1 MTQII
6 RQGATHKVVIGPAV
20 AVGDG
25 FTPVTTLALTT
36 ADEAEAILHD
46 NGTVVSISAYTWAAI
61 TTADG
66 YYHLT
71 LQSGI
76 SNTVGHL
83 TIVINDD
90 SLCLPIWKEFT
101 VMDTAAY
108 DAMYADGAEGPLQAT
123 TVGRKLDVTATGA
136 AGIDWANVEN
146 PTTALNLSG
155 TNIDVDQVVA
165 SVSGAVGSVT
175 GAVGSVTG
183 AVGSV
188 TAEVT
193 ADAVKFGGAAVTAT
207 TSVTIPASSTLATT
221 TGAVGSVTGAV
232 GSVTGDTKQTADVAA
247 LITTVGVAGAGLT
260 NLGGS
265 GNDWNTVVPD
275 VAGTA
280 ATPAEVAAEL
290 ATYDGPT
297 NTEMVAAFTEIKG
310 ATWATTDS
318 LEAIRDRGDAAWT
331 TGAGGTPPTTLQNT
345 TIATLASQTSFTL
358 TAGSADADAYNN
370 QMIIITDSA
379 TSTQKAVGLISDY
392 AVTTKTVTLAADPGI
407 FTMAVGDTVDIVAVT
422 GSAVGLQVD
431 ATGYALLPTA
441 TQASIDA
448 IETDTSTTLQAEL
461 DAIQAAVITNAAGVD
476 IAADIIAMKAETALI
491 VADTGELQTDW
502 ADGGRLDVIQ
512 DAIKVVTDA
521 LTSGGATNLAL
532 SAAGIIGGVAATGTL
547 STTVCTSDLSGYL
560 DDELINRVIVFTG
573 GTADGQAATITD
585 YAATNGTVTFSGGIT
600 TAPANADTF
609 VIV

>member
-136 AGIDWANVEN
+136 AGIDWGNVEN

-207 TSVTIPASSTLATT
+207 TSVTIPAASTLATT

-600 TAPANADTF
+600 TAPSNADTF